1 MATQPK
7 LMRAFQQTEW
17 GTLDKIALVEV
28 PRPEPLPTEILVRIK
43 AAGVNPIDYHTAMS
57 KGYMNALSLPN
68 IPGWDIAGIVE
79 EVGFGTNR
87 FKVGDEVF
95 GFPHFPRAAGA
106 YAEYAALPARQMAL
120 KPANISFEQA
130 AAVGLAALTAWQM
143 LSDTAKVGPGMK
155 VLVNGAAGGVGHF
168 AVQIAKS
175 LGAYVVGVARR
186 EKHAF
191 VQELGADAFIDYT
204 TTVVTDEVSD
214 ADVVIELAG
223 GGATI
228 ALLGALRK
236 GGLLISARKL
246 PHISEIQEA
255 AAKLGVRGLSFVAEP
270 DYVALENI
278 AALIERGKLKA
289 EVSSV
294 LPFER
299 ALEAWE
305 KIPLGHA
312 VGKTVLRMP

>member
-1 MATQPK
+1 MTTQPK

-28 PRPEPLPTEILVRIK
+28 PRPEPLPTEILVHIK
-43 AAGVNPIDYHTAMS
+43 AAGVNPIDYHTAMR

-95 GFPHFPRAAGA
+95 GFPRFPRAAGA
-106 YAEYAALPARQMAL
+106 YAEYAAVPARQMAL

-155 VLVNGAAGGVGHF
+155 VLINGAAGGVGHF

-175 LGAYVVGVARR
+175 LGAYVVGVARQ

-223 GGATI
+223 GEVTI

-294 LPFER
+294 LPFES